1 MSETLIKSVQEM
13 LNEEKWTR
21 ATISNY
27 TKNNLTE
34 LATKVDE
41 AVNTNCI
48 NEVKAI
54 CDDHLSHT
62 KNSII
67 ALYLSGMLGLKKKT
81 LDNSSLITLIT
92 IFQDNHKTPIVV
104 YLCEAILAEDET
116 NKFALRTLAECYKE
130 ENNEKIWEIYET
142 IVRLDY
148 EEADIAK
155 LLAEHYESEGKS
167 EESIDFYKKALLRY
181 VAKKSGNQ
189 IKEIWSILVNKIPEE
204 IEFFYLVQRKIAKTI
219 SEDKSAVLMQGLYN
233 YYKDKENWDV
243 AIDILKLLLNIDEKD
258 TWARKEIIECYRGK
272 YATHSQLE
280 DYIRIS
286 NLSQGWRNVFEAIS
300 DFEKHIAFDAKN
312 YIFHRS
318 WGVGIIRKV
327 ENDNIVINFGKK
339 FGIKEM
345 SLKMAVD
352 ALQPL
357 AKDHIWVLKAT
368 KSREELNKLVKT
380 DIQWALKTII
390 KSFGNNCDF
399 KRIKLELVPAILTTS
414 EWTSWS
420 TKARKIIETDSTFGV
435 NPNDITMYNVR
446 ERAISTEE
454 KLSNEFKAQKNFF
467 ARIDI
472 LMKFAKEADT
482 ESELFA
488 DMFNYFVGYMRAFS
502 AVEESVVNEQIMA
515 SFLVTRRIVTEHP
528 NLVQPQT
535 ITFAQLFDSVQN
547 PREMYLALKDT
558 KNTYLREDYLKC
570 IKDLLPNWADVY
582 INLFPTV
589 LQKSMIEV
597 LLKEGHKEEVKKLAI
612 NAFENYKD
620 YREAVVFF
628 FKESQNED
636 WFKET
641 KISYE
646 KQLITMIHIINVT
659 YKEIEN
665 HVDSTENKKINK
677 QIQTL
682 LFKDDTLLNYLLEN
696 DTDTI
701 TRLYT
706 LVDDVKDL
714 DPVIKMRMRNKIL
727 EKNPDFKF
735 YGAEEKTVTSKGLI
749 VTNKM
754 YVLKQQQLEH
764 IISVE
769 IPENAKEIGEA
780 IAMGD
785 LRENAEYKAAR
796 EKQAQL
802 NTTVTK
808 LQDEIDRAQIFDPTT
823 VTTARISFGT
833 TVTLKNNKTNSE
845 EEYTILGPWESDPE
859 NKVISYMSPFGN
871 AILNSKE
878 GDNLKFVVNE
888 RDCDYTVTKIKA
900 ATF

>member
-1 MSETLIKSVQEM
+1 MSEALVKSVQEM

-21 ATISNY
+21 AAISNY

-34 LATKVDE
+34 LATKVEE
-41 AVNTNCI
+41 AVSSNCVDEI
-48 NEVKAI
+48 KAI

-81 LDNSSLITLIT
+81 LDNSSIINLVT

-104 YLCEAILAEDET
+104 YLCESILAEDET

-130 ENNEKIWEIYET
+130 DNNDKIWEIYEA
-142 IVRLDY
+142 IVKLDY

-155 LLAEHYESEGKS
+155 ILAEHFEDEGKS
-167 EESIDFYKKALLRY
+167 EESIDYYKKALLRY

-189 IKEIWSILVNKIPEE
+189 IKEIWSILVKLIPEE
-204 IEFFYLVQRKIAKTI
+204 IDFFLLVQRKIAKTI
-219 SEDKSAVLMQGLYN
+219 SEDKSALLMQELYI
-233 YYKDKENWDV
+233 YYKDTEKWDI

-258 TWARKEIIECYRGK
+258 SWARKEIVDCFRGK

-280 DYIRIS
+280 DYIRVS
-286 NLSQGWRNVFEAIS
+286 NLNQGWRNVFEAIS

-312 YIFHRS
+312 FVFHRS

-327 ENDNIVINFGKK
+327 ANDNISINFGKK
-339 FGIKEM
+339 HGVKDM

-368 KSREELNKLVKT
+368 KSKEELSKLVKS

-399 KRIKLELVPAILTTS
+399 KRIKMELVPAILTAG

-420 TKARKIIETDSTFGV
+420 TKARKIIDTDSTFGV

-454 KLSNEFKAQKNFF
+454 KLANEFKAQKNFF

-482 ESELFA
+482 ESDLFT
-488 DMFNYFVGYMRAFS
+488 DMFGYFTGYLRAFS
-502 AVEESVVNEQIMA
+502 SVNEQIMA
-515 SFLVTRRIVTEHP
+515 SFLVVRRIMTEHP
-528 NLVQPQT
+528 HLTQPQQY
-535 ITFAQLFDSVQN
+535 TFAQLFEVIEN
-547 PREMYLALKDT
+547 PQQMYLDLKDT

-570 IKDLLPNWADVY
+570 IKDLLPNWSEVY
-582 INLFPTV
+582 IALFPTV
-589 LQKSMIEV
+589 LHKSMLDI
-597 LLKEGHKEEVKKLAI
+597 LIKEGHTESVKKLAI

-620 YREAVVFF
+620 FREAVVFF
-628 FKESQNED
+628 FRESQEEE

-646 KQLITMIHIINVT
+646 KQLITLIHIINVT
-659 YKEIEN
+659 FKEIEN
-665 HVDSTENKKINK
+665 HRETTENKKINK

-682 LFKDDTLLNYLLEN
+682 LFKDDTLLNYLLSN

-701 TRLYT
+701 TRIYT

-735 YGAEEKTVTSKGLI
+735 YGTEEKTVTAKGLI
-749 VTNKM
+749 VTSKM
-754 YVLKQQQLEH
+754 YALKKEQLDH
-764 IISVE
+764 ILHVE
-769 IPENAKEIGEA
+769 IPENAKEIGDA
-780 IAMGD
+780 RDLGD
-785 LRENAEYKAAR
+785 LKENAEYIAAK

-802 NTTVTK
+802 AITASK

-823 VTTARISFGT
+823 ITTARVSFGT
-833 TVTLKNNKTNSE
+833 TVSLKNNNTNENE
-845 EEYTILGPWESDPE
+845 EFTILGPWESDPE
-859 NKVISYMSPFGN
+859 NKIISYMSPFGN

-878 GDNLKFVVNE
+878 GESISFEINE
-888 RDCDYTVTKIKA
+888 RKFSYTVTKIKPA
-900 ATF
+900 SF

>member
-1 MSETLIKSVQEM
+1 MSEALIKSVQEM

-21 ATISNY
+21 AAISNY

-34 LATKVDE
+34 LAAKVDE

-48 NEVKAI
+48 DEVKAI
-54 CDDHLSHT
+54 CDEHLSHT

-81 LDNSSLITLIT
+81 LDNSSIINLVT
-92 IFQDNHKTPIVV
+92 IFQDNHKTPIVI
-104 YLCEAILAEDET
+104 YLCESILAEDET

-130 ENNEKIWEIYET
+130 ENNEKIWEIYES
-142 IVRLDY
+142 IVKLDY

-155 LLAEHYESEGKS
+155 LLAEHYESEGKK

-189 IKEIWSILVNKIPEE
+189 IKEIWSILVKEIPEE

-219 SEDKSAVLMQGLYN
+219 SEDKSALLMQELYL
-233 YYKDKENWDV
+233 YYKDQEKWDI
-243 AIDILKLLLNIDEKD
+243 AIDILKLLLTIDEKD
-258 TWARKEIIECYRGK
+258 SWARKEIVECYKGK
-272 YATHSQLE
+272 YAAHSQLE
-280 DYIRIS
+280 DYIRVS
-286 NLSQGWRNVFEAIS
+286 NLNQGWRNVFEAIS

-312 YIFHRS
+312 FVFHRS

-327 ENDNIVINFGKK
+327 KDDNISINFGKK
-339 FGIKEM
+339 FGIKDM

-357 AKDHIWVLKAT
+357 TKDHIWVLKAT
-368 KSREELNKLVKT
+368 KSKEELSKLVKT

-399 KRIKLELVPAILTTS
+399 KRIKLELVPAILSAS

-420 TKARKIIETDSTFGV
+420 TKARKIIDTDSTFGV

-454 KLSNEFKAQKNFF
+454 KLANEFKAQKNFF

-472 LMKFAKEADT
+472 LMKFAKDSDT
-482 ESELFA
+482 ESDLFA
-488 DMFNYFVGYMRAFS
+488 DMFNYFTGYLRAF
-502 AVEESVVNEQIMA
+502 SVVNEQIMA
-515 SFLVTRRIVTEHP
+515 SFLVVRRIMTEHP
-528 NLVQPQT
+528 HLAQPQQY
-535 ITFAQLFDSVQN
+535 TFAQLFEVVEN
-547 PREMYLALKDT
+547 PRQMYIELKDT

-570 IKDLLPNWADVY
+570 IKDLLPNWAEVY

-589 LQKSMIEV
+589 LQKNMIDT
-597 LLKEGHKEEVKKLAI
+597 LLKEGHTEEVKKLAI
-612 NAFENYKD
+612 NTFENYKD
-620 YREAVVFF
+620 YREAAVFF
-628 FKESQNED
+628 FKESQDED

-646 KQLITMIHIINVT
+646 KQLITMLHIMNVGF
-659 YKEIEN
+659 KEIEN
-665 HVDSTENKKINK
+665 HVDSTENKKVNK

-682 LFKDDTLLNYLLEN
+682 LFKDDTLLNYLLAN

-701 TRLYT
+701 TRLYS

-727 EKNPDFKF
+727 EKHPDFKF
-735 YGAEEKTVTSKGLI
+735 YGSEEKTVTAKGLI

-754 YVLKQQQLEH
+754 YVLKQQQLET

-823 VTTARISFGT
+823 ITTSRVSFGT
-833 TVTLKNNKTNSE
+833 TVTLKNNKTNAD

-859 NKVISYMSPFGN
+859 NKIISYMSPFGN

-878 GDNLKFVVNE
+878 GENLKFVVNE
-888 RDCDYTVTKIKA
+888 RDCDYTVIKIKA

>member
-1 MSETLIKSVQEM
+1 MSEALVKSVQEM

-21 ATISNY
+21 AAISNY

-34 LATKVDE
+34 LATKVEE
-41 AVNTNCI
+41 AVSSNCVDEI
-48 NEVKAI
+48 KAI

-81 LDNSSLITLIT
+81 LDNSSIINLVT

-104 YLCEAILAEDET
+104 YLCESILAEDET

-130 ENNEKIWEIYET
+130 DNNDKIWEIYEA
-142 IVRLDY
+142 IVKLDY

-155 LLAEHYESEGKS
+155 ILAEHFEDEGKS
-167 EESIDFYKKALLRY
+167 EESIDYYKKALLRY

-189 IKEIWSILVNKIPEE
+189 IKEIWSILVKLIPEE
-204 IEFFYLVQRKIAKTI
+204 IDFFLLVQRKIAKTI
-219 SEDKSAVLMQGLYN
+219 SEDKSALLMQELYI
-233 YYKDKENWDV
+233 YYKDTEKWDI

-258 TWARKEIIECYRGK
+258 SWARKEIVDCFRGK
-272 YATHSQLE
+272 YSSHSQLE
-280 DYIRIS
+280 DYIRVS
-286 NLSQGWRNVFEAIS
+286 NLNQGWRNVFEAIS

-312 YIFHRS
+312 FVFHRS

-327 ENDNIVINFGKK
+327 ANDNISINFGKK
-339 FGIKEM
+339 HGVKDM

-368 KSREELNKLVKT
+368 KSKEELSKLVKS

-399 KRIKLELVPAILTTS
+399 KRIKMELVPAILTAG

-420 TKARKIIETDSTFGV
+420 TKARKIIDTDSTFGV

-454 KLSNEFKAQKNFF
+454 KLANEFKAQKNFF

-482 ESELFA
+482 ESDLFT
-488 DMFNYFVGYMRAFS
+488 DMFGYFTGYLRAFS
-502 AVEESVVNEQIMA
+502 SVNEQIMA
-515 SFLVTRRIVTEHP
+515 SFLVVRRIMTEHP
-528 NLVQPQT
+528 HLTQPQQY
-535 ITFAQLFDSVQN
+535 TFAQLFEVIEN
-547 PREMYLALKDT
+547 PQQMYLDLKDT

-570 IKDLLPNWADVY
+570 IKDLLPNWSEVY
-582 INLFPTV
+582 IALFPTV
-589 LQKSMIEV
+589 LHKSMLDV
-597 LLKEGHKEEVKKLAI
+597 LIREGHTESVKKLAI

-620 YREAVVFF
+620 FREAVVFF
-628 FKESQNED
+628 FRESQEEE

-646 KQLITMIHIINVT
+646 KQLITLIHIINVT
-659 YKEIEN
+659 FKEIEN
-665 HVDSTENKKINK
+665 HRETTENKKINK

-682 LFKDDTLLNYLLEN
+682 LFKDDTLLNYLLSN

-701 TRLYT
+701 TRIYT

-735 YGAEEKTVTSKGLI
+735 YGTEEKTVTAKGLI
-749 VTNKM
+749 VTSKM
-754 YVLKQQQLEH
+754 YALKKEQLDH
-764 IISVE
+764 ILHVE
-769 IPENAKEIGEA
+769 IPENAKEIGDA
-780 IAMGD
+780 RDLGD
-785 LRENAEYKAAR
+785 LKENAEYIAAK

-802 NTTVTK
+802 AITASK

-823 VTTARISFGT
+823 ITTARVSFGT
-833 TVTLKNNKTNSE
+833 TVSLKNNNTNENE
-845 EEYTILGPWESDPE
+845 EFTILGPWESDPE
-859 NKVISYMSPFGN
+859 NKIISYMSPFGN

-878 GDNLKFVVNE
+878 GESISFEINE
-888 RDCDYTVTKIKA
+888 RKFSYTVTKIKPA
-900 ATF
+900 SF

>member
-1 MSETLIKSVQEM
+1 MSEALVKSVQEM

-21 ATISNY
+21 AAISNY

-34 LATKVDE
+34 LATKVEE
-41 AVNTNCI
+41 AVSSNCVDEI
-48 NEVKAI
+48 KAI

-81 LDNSSLITLIT
+81 LDNSSIINLVT

-104 YLCEAILAEDET
+104 YLCESILAEDET

-130 ENNEKIWEIYET
+130 DNNDKIWEIYEA
-142 IVRLDY
+142 IVKLDY

-155 LLAEHYESEGKS
+155 ILAEHFEDEGKS
-167 EESIDFYKKALLRY
+167 EESIDYYKKALLRY

-189 IKEIWSILVNKIPEE
+189 IKEIWSILVKLIPEE
-204 IEFFYLVQRKIAKTI
+204 IDFFLLVQRKIAKTI
-219 SEDKSAVLMQGLYN
+219 SEDKSALLMQELYI
-233 YYKDKENWDV
+233 YYKDTEKWDI

-258 TWARKEIIECYRGK
+258 SWARKEIVDCFRGK
-272 YATHSQLE
+272 YSSHSQLE
-280 DYIRIS
+280 DYIRVS
-286 NLSQGWRNVFEAIS
+286 NLNQGWRNVFEAIS

-312 YIFHRS
+312 FVFHRS

-327 ENDNIVINFGKK
+327 ANDNISINFGKK
-339 FGIKEM
+339 HGVKDM

-368 KSREELNKLVKT
+368 KSKEELSKLVKS

-399 KRIKLELVPAILTTS
+399 KRIKMELVPAILTAG

-420 TKARKIIETDSTFGV
+420 TKARKIIDTDSTFGV

-454 KLSNEFKAQKNFF
+454 KLANEFKAQKNFF

-482 ESELFA
+482 ESDLFT
-488 DMFNYFVGYMRAFS
+488 DMFGYFTGYLRAFS
-502 AVEESVVNEQIMA
+502 SVNEQIMA
-515 SFLVTRRIVTEHP
+515 SFLVVRRIMTEHP
-528 NLVQPQT
+528 HLTQPQQY
-535 ITFAQLFDSVQN
+535 TFAQLFEVIEN
-547 PREMYLALKDT
+547 PQQMYLDLKDT

-570 IKDLLPNWADVY
+570 IKDLLPNWSEVY
-582 INLFPTV
+582 IALFPTV
-589 LQKSMIEV
+589 LHKSMLDV
-597 LLKEGHKEEVKKLAI
+597 LIREGHTESVKKLAI

-620 YREAVVFF
+620 FREAVVFF
-628 FKESQNED
+628 FRESQEEE

-646 KQLITMIHIINVT
+646 KQLITLIHIINVT
-659 YKEIEN
+659 FKEIEN
-665 HVDSTENKKINK
+665 HRETTENKKINK
-677 QIQTL
+677 QLPTL
-682 LFKDDTLLNYLLEN
+682 LFKDDTLLNYLLSN

-701 TRLYT
+701 TRIYT

-735 YGAEEKTVTSKGLI
+735 YGTEEKTVTAKGLI
-749 VTNKM
+749 VTSKM
-754 YVLKQQQLEH
+754 YALKKEQLDH
-764 IISVE
+764 ILHVE
-769 IPENAKEIGEA
+769 IPENAKEIGDA
-780 IAMGD
+780 RDLGD
-785 LRENAEYKAAR
+785 LKENAEYIAAK

-802 NTTVTK
+802 AITASK

-823 VTTARISFGT
+823 ITTARVSFGT
-833 TVTLKNNKTNSE
+833 TVSLKNNNTNENE
-845 EEYTILGPWESDPE
+845 EFTILGPWESDPE
-859 NKVISYMSPFGN
+859 NKIISYMSPFGN

-878 GDNLKFVVNE
+878 GESISFEINE
-888 RDCDYTVTKIKA
+888 RKFSYTVTKIKPA
-900 ATF
+900 SF

>member
-1 MSETLIKSVQEM
+1 MSEALIKTVQEM

-34 LATKVDE
+34 LATKVEE
-41 AVNTNCI
+41 AVNSNCVD
-48 NEVKAI
+48 EMKAI

-81 LDNSSLITLIT
+81 LDNSSIVTLVT
-92 IFQDNHKTPIVV
+92 IFQDNHKTPIVI
-104 YLCEAILAEDET
+104 YLCESILAEDET

-130 ENNEKIWEIYET
+130 ENNDKVWEIYET
-142 IVRLDY
+142 IVKLDY

-155 LLAEHYESEGKS
+155 TLAEYYESKGDTEQ
-167 EESIDFYKKALLRY
+167 SIDFYKKALLRY

-189 IKEIWSILVNKIPEE
+189 IKEIWSILVKLIPEE
-204 IEFFYLVQRKIAKTI
+204 IDFFLLVQRKIAKTI
-219 SEDKSAVLMQGLYN
+219 SEDKSALLMQELYI
-233 YYKDKENWDV
+233 YYKDAKKWDI
-243 AIDILKLLLNIDEKD
+243 AIDILKLLLSIDEKD
-258 TWARKEIIECYRGK
+258 SWARKEITDCYKEK
-272 YATHSQLE
+272 YAGHSQLD

-286 NLSQGWRNVFEAIS
+286 NLNQGWRNVFEAIS

-312 YIFHRS
+312 FVFHRS

-327 ENDNIVINFGKK
+327 VNDNISINFGKK
-339 FGIKEM
+339 YGVKEM

-368 KSREELNKLVKT
+368 KSKDELNKLVKT

-399 KRIKLELVPAILTTS
+399 KRIKLELVPAILTAS

-454 KLSNEFKAQKNFF
+454 KLANEFKAQKNFF

-482 ESELFA
+482 ESDLFA
-488 DMFNYFVGYMRAFS
+488 DMFGYFTGYLRAFS
-502 AVEESVVNEQIMA
+502 SVNEQIMA
-515 SFLVTRRIVTEHP
+515 SFLVVRRIMTEHP
-528 NLVQPQT
+528 HLSQPQQY
-535 ITFAQLFDSVQN
+535 TFAQLFEAVEN
-547 PREMYLALKDT
+547 PQQMYLDLKDT

-570 IKDLLPNWADVY
+570 IKELLPNWADVY
-582 INLFPTV
+582 ITLFPTV
-589 LQKSMIEV
+589 LQKNMIDT
-597 LLKEGHKEEVKKLAI
+597 LINEGHTEALKKLAI
-612 NAFENYKD
+612 NSFENYRD
-620 YREAVVFF
+620 YREAAVFF
-628 FKESQNED
+628 FKESQDEQ
-636 WFKET
+636 WFKDT

-646 KQLITMIHIINVT
+646 KQLITLIHIINLT

-665 HVDSTENKKINK
+665 HRDTTENKKINK

-682 LFKDDTLLNYLLEN
+682 LFKDDTLLNYLLAN

-701 TRLYT
+701 TRLYS

-735 YGAEEKTVTSKGLI
+735 YGTEEKTVTAKGLI
-749 VTNKM
+749 VTSKM
-754 YVLKQQQLEH
+754 YALKKEQLDH
-764 IISVE
+764 ILHVE
-769 IPENAKEIGEA
+769 IPENAKEIGDA
-780 IAMGD
+780 RDLGD
-785 LRENAEYKAAR
+785 LKENAEYIAAK

-802 NTTVTK
+802 AITASK

-823 VTTARISFGT
+823 ITTARVSFGT
-833 TVTLKNNKTNSE
+833 TVSLKNNNTNENE
-845 EEYTILGPWESDPE
+845 EFTILGPWESDPE
-859 NKVISYMSPFGN
+859 NKIISYMSPFGN

-878 GDNLKFVVNE
+878 GESISFEINE
-888 RDCDYTVTKIKA
+888 RKFSYTVTKIKPA
-900 ATF
+900 SF

>member
-1 MSETLIKSVQEM
+1 MSEALVKSVQEM

-21 ATISNY
+21 AAISNY

-34 LATKVDE
+34 LATKVEE
-41 AVNTNCI
+41 AVSSNCVDEI
-48 NEVKAI
+48 KAI

-81 LDNSSLITLIT
+81 LDNSSIINLVT

-104 YLCEAILAEDET
+104 YLCESILAEDET

-130 ENNEKIWEIYET
+130 DNNDKIWEVYEA
-142 IVRLDY
+142 IVKLDY

-155 LLAEHYESEGKS
+155 ILAEHFESEGKS
-167 EESIDFYKKALLRY
+167 EESIDYYKKALLRY

-189 IKEIWSILVNKIPEE
+189 IKEIWSILVKLIPEE
-204 IEFFYLVQRKIAKTI
+204 IDFFLLVQRKIAKTI
-219 SEDKSAVLMQGLYN
+219 SEDKSALLMQELYI
-233 YYKDKENWDV
+233 YYKDTEKWDI

-258 TWARKEIIECYRGK
+258 SWARKEIVDCFRGK

-280 DYIRIS
+280 DYIRVS
-286 NLSQGWRNVFEAIS
+286 NLNQGWRNVFEAIS

-312 YIFHRS
+312 FVFHRS

-327 ENDNIVINFGKK
+327 ANDNISINFGKK
-339 FGIKEM
+339 HGVKDM

-368 KSREELNKLVKT
+368 KSKEELSKLVKS

-399 KRIKLELVPAILTTS
+399 KRIKMELVPAILTAG

-420 TKARKIIETDSTFGV
+420 TKARKIIDTDSTFGV

-454 KLSNEFKAQKNFF
+454 KLANEFKAQKNFF

-482 ESELFA
+482 ESDLFT
-488 DMFNYFVGYMRAFS
+488 DMFGYFTGYLRAFS
-502 AVEESVVNEQIMA
+502 SVNEQIMA
-515 SFLVTRRIVTEHP
+515 SFLVVRRIMTEHP
-528 NLVQPQT
+528 HLTQPQQY
-535 ITFAQLFDSVQN
+535 TFAQLFEVIEN
-547 PREMYLALKDT
+547 PQQMYLDLKDT

-570 IKDLLPNWADVY
+570 IKDLLPNWSEVY
-582 INLFPTV
+582 IALFPTV
-589 LQKSMIEV
+589 LHKSMLDI
-597 LLKEGHKEEVKKLAI
+597 LIKEGHTESVKKLAI

-620 YREAVVFF
+620 FREAVVFF
-628 FKESQNED
+628 FRESQEEE

-646 KQLITMIHIINVT
+646 KQLITLIHIINVT
-659 YKEIEN
+659 FKEIEN
-665 HVDSTENKKINK
+665 HRETTENKKINK

-682 LFKDDTLLNYLLEN
+682 LFKDDTLLNYLLSN

-701 TRLYT
+701 TRIYT

-735 YGAEEKTVTSKGLI
+735 YGTEEKTVTAKGLI
-749 VTNKM
+749 VTSKM
-754 YVLKQQQLEH
+754 YALKKEQLDH
-764 IISVE
+764 ILHVE
-769 IPENAKEIGEA
+769 IPENAKEIGDA
-780 IAMGD
+780 RDLGD
-785 LRENAEYKAAR
+785 LKENAEYIAAK

-802 NTTVTK
+802 AITASK

-823 VTTARISFGT
+823 ITTARVSFGT
-833 TVTLKNNKTNSE
+833 TVSLKNNNTNENE
-845 EEYTILGPWESDPE
+845 EFTILGPWESDPE
-859 NKVISYMSPFGN
+859 NKIISYMSPFGN

-878 GDNLKFVVNE
+878 GESISFEINE
-888 RDCDYTVTKIKA
+888 RKFSYTVTKIKPA
-900 ATF
+900 SF

>member
-1 MSETLIKSVQEM
+1 MSEALVKSVQEM

-21 ATISNY
+21 AAISNY

-34 LATKVDE
+34 LATKVEE
-41 AVNTNCI
+41 AVSSNCVDEI
-48 NEVKAI
+48 KAI

-81 LDNSSLITLIT
+81 LDNSSIINLVT

-104 YLCEAILAEDET
+104 YLCESILAEDET

-130 ENNEKIWEIYET
+130 DNNDKIWEVYEA
-142 IVRLDY
+142 IVKLDY

-155 LLAEHYESEGKS
+155 ILAEHFESEGKS
-167 EESIDFYKKALLRY
+167 EESIDYYKKALLRY
-181 VAKKSGNQ
+181 VAKKSANQ
-189 IKEIWSILVNKIPEE
+189 IKEIWSILVKLIPEE
-204 IEFFYLVQRKIAKTI
+204 IDFFLLVQRKIAKTI
-219 SEDKSAVLMQGLYN
+219 SEDKSALLMQELYI
-233 YYKDKENWDV
+233 YYKDAEKWDI

-258 TWARKEIIECYRGK
+258 SWARKEIVDCFRGK
-272 YATHSQLE
+272 YSSHSQLE
-280 DYIRIS
+280 DYIRVS
-286 NLSQGWRNVFEAIS
+286 NLNQGWRNVFEAIS

-312 YIFHRS
+312 FVFHRS

-327 ENDNIVINFGKK
+327 ANDNISINFGKK
-339 FGIKEM
+339 HGVKDM

-368 KSREELNKLVKT
+368 KSKEELSKLVKS

-399 KRIKLELVPAILTTS
+399 KRIKMELVPAILTAG

-420 TKARKIIETDSTFGV
+420 TKARKIIDTDSTFGV

-454 KLSNEFKAQKNFF
+454 KLANEFKAQKNFF

-482 ESELFA
+482 ESDLFT
-488 DMFNYFVGYMRAFS
+488 DMFGYFTGYLRAFS
-502 AVEESVVNEQIMA
+502 SVNEQIMA
-515 SFLVTRRIVTEHP
+515 SFLVVRRIMTEHP
-528 NLVQPQT
+528 HLTQPQQY
-535 ITFAQLFDSVQN
+535 TFAQLFEVIEN
-547 PREMYLALKDT
+547 PQQMYLDLKDT

-570 IKDLLPNWADVY
+570 IKDLLPNWSEVY
-582 INLFPTV
+582 IALFPTV
-589 LQKSMIEV
+589 LHKSMLDV
-597 LLKEGHKEEVKKLAI
+597 LIREGHTESVKKLAI

-620 YREAVVFF
+620 FREAVVFF
-628 FKESQNED
+628 FRESQEEE

-646 KQLITMIHIINVT
+646 KQLITLIHIINVT
-659 YKEIEN
+659 FKEIEN
-665 HVDSTENKKINK
+665 HRETTENKKINK

-682 LFKDDTLLNYLLEN
+682 LFKDDTLLNYLLSN

-701 TRLYT
+701 TRIYT

-735 YGAEEKTVTSKGLI
+735 YGTEEKTVTAKGLI
-749 VTNKM
+749 VTSKM
-754 YVLKQQQLEH
+754 YALKKEQLDH
-764 IISVE
+764 ILHVE
-769 IPENAKEIGEA
+769 IPENAKEIGDA
-780 IAMGD
+780 RDLGD
-785 LRENAEYKAAR
+785 LKENAEYIAAK

-802 NTTVTK
+802 AITASK

-823 VTTARISFGT
+823 ITTARVSFGT
-833 TVTLKNNKTNSE
+833 TVSLKNNNTNENE
-845 EEYTILGPWESDPE
+845 EFTILGPWESDPE
-859 NKVISYMSPFGN
+859 NKIISYMSPFGN

-878 GDNLKFVVNE
+878 GESISFEINE
-888 RDCDYTVTKIKA
+888 RKFSYTVTKIKPA
-900 ATF
+900 SF

>member
-1 MSETLIKSVQEM
+1 MSEALIKTVQEM

-34 LATKVDE
+34 LATKVEE
-41 AVNTNCI
+41 AVNSNCVD
-48 NEVKAI
+48 EMKAI

-81 LDNSSLITLIT
+81 LDNSSIVTLVT
-92 IFQDNHKTPIVV
+92 IFQDNHKTPIVI
-104 YLCEAILAEDET
+104 YLCESILAEDET

-130 ENNEKIWEIYET
+130 ENNDKVWEIYET
-142 IVRLDY
+142 IVKLDY

-155 LLAEHYESEGKS
+155 TLAEYYESKGDTEQ
-167 EESIDFYKKALLRY
+167 SIDFYKKALLRY

-189 IKEIWSILVNKIPEE
+189 IKEIWSILVKLIPEE
-204 IEFFYLVQRKIAKTI
+204 IDFFLLVQRKIAKTI
-219 SEDKSAVLMQGLYN
+219 SEDKSALLMQELYI
-233 YYKDKENWDV
+233 YYKDEKKWDT
-243 AIDILKLLLNIDEKD
+243 AISILKLILSIDEKD
-258 TWARKEIIECYRGK
+258 IWARKEIIDCYKEK
-272 YATHSQLE
+272 YANHTQLE
-280 DYIRIS
+280 EYIRIC
-286 NLSQGWRNVFEAIS
+286 NLSERSPRNVFEAIS

-312 YIFHRS
+312 FVFHRS

-327 ENDNIVINFGKK
+327 QNDNIAINFGKK
-339 FGIKEM
+339 YGVKEM

-357 AKDHIWVLKAT
+357 TKDHIWVLKAT
-368 KSREELNKLVKT
+368 KSKDELNKFVKT
-380 DIQWALKTII
+380 DIQEALKTII

-399 KRIKLELVPAILTTS
+399 KRIKLELVPSILSAS

-454 KLSNEFKAQKNFF
+454 KLANEFKAQKSFF

-482 ESELFA
+482 ESDLFA
-488 DMFNYFVGYMRAFS
+488 DMFGYFTGYLRAFS
-502 AVEESVVNEQIMA
+502 SVNEQIMA
-515 SFLVTRRIVTEHP
+515 SFLVVRRIMTEHP
-528 NLVQPQT
+528 HLSQPQQY
-535 ITFAQLFDSVQN
+535 TFAQLFEAVEN
-547 PREMYLALKDT
+547 PQQMYLDLKDT

-570 IKDLLPNWADVY
+570 IKELLPNWADVY
-582 INLFPTV
+582 ITLFPTV
-589 LQKSMIEV
+589 LQKNMIDT
-597 LLKEGHKEEVKKLAI
+597 LINEGHTEALKKLAI
-612 NAFENYKD
+612 NSFENYRD
-620 YREAVVFF
+620 YREAAVFF
-628 FKESQNED
+628 FKESQDEQ
-636 WFKET
+636 WFKDT

-646 KQLITMIHIINVT
+646 KQLITLIHIINLT

-665 HVDSTENKKINK
+665 HRDTTENKKINK

-682 LFKDDTLLNYLLEN
+682 LFKDDTLLNYLLKN

-714 DPVIKMRMRNKIL
+714 DPAIKMKMRNKIL

-735 YGAEEKTVTSKGLI
+735 YGTEEKTVTTKGLI
-749 VTNKM
+749 VTNRM
-754 YVLKQQQLEH
+754 YTLKQAELDH
-764 IISVE
+764 IVNIE
-769 IPENAKEIGEA
+769 IPANSKEIEEA
-780 IAMGD
+780 RELGD
-785 LRENAEYKAAR
+785 LKENAEYISAK

-802 NTTVTK
+802 ANTASK
-808 LQDEIDRAQIFDPTT
+808 LQDEIDRAQIFDPATI
-823 VTTARISFGT
+823 TTARVSFGT
-833 TVTLKNNKTNSE
+833 TVTLKNNNTNAD

-859 NKVISYMSPFGN
+859 NKVISYLSPFGKE
-871 AILNSKE
+871 ILNSKE
-878 GDNLKFVVNE
+878 GESLSFEINE
-888 RDCDYTVTKIKA
+888 RKHSYTVIKITPA
-900 ATF
+900 NI

>member
-1 MSETLIKSVQEM
+1 MSEALVKSVQEM

-21 ATISNY
+21 AAISNY

-34 LATKVDE
+34 LATKVEE
-41 AVNTNCI
+41 AVSSNCVDEI
-48 NEVKAI
+48 KAI

-81 LDNSSLITLIT
+81 LDNSSIINLVT

-104 YLCEAILAEDET
+104 YLCESILAEDET

-130 ENNEKIWEIYET
+130 DNNDKIWEVYEA
-142 IVRLDY
+142 IVKLDY

-155 LLAEHYESEGKS
+155 ILAEHFESEGKS
-167 EESIDFYKKALLRY
+167 EESIDYYKKALLRY
-181 VAKKSGNQ
+181 VAKKSANQ
-189 IKEIWSILVNKIPEE
+189 IKEIWSILVKLIPEE
-204 IEFFYLVQRKIAKTI
+204 IDFFLLVQRKIAKTI
-219 SEDKSAVLMQGLYN
+219 SEDKSALLMQELYI
-233 YYKDKENWDV
+233 YYKDAEKWDI

-258 TWARKEIIECYRGK
+258 SWARKEIVDCFRGK

-280 DYIRIS
+280 DYIRVS
-286 NLSQGWRNVFEAIS
+286 NLNQGWRNVFEAIS

-312 YIFHRS
+312 FVFHRS

-327 ENDNIVINFGKK
+327 ANDNISINFGKK
-339 FGIKEM
+339 HGVKDM

-368 KSREELNKLVKT
+368 KSKEELSKLVKS

-399 KRIKLELVPAILTTS
+399 KRIKMELVPAILTAG

-420 TKARKIIETDSTFGV
+420 TKARKIIDTDSTFGV

-454 KLSNEFKAQKNFF
+454 KLANEFKAQKNFF

-482 ESELFA
+482 ESDLFT
-488 DMFNYFVGYMRAFS
+488 DMFGYFTGYLRAFS
-502 AVEESVVNEQIMA
+502 SVNEQIMA
-515 SFLVTRRIVTEHP
+515 SFLVVRRIMTEHP
-528 NLVQPQT
+528 HLTQPQQY
-535 ITFAQLFDSVQN
+535 TFAQLFEVIEN
-547 PREMYLALKDT
+547 PQQMYLDLKDT

-570 IKDLLPNWADVY
+570 IKDLLPNWSEVY
-582 INLFPTV
+582 IALFPTV
-589 LQKSMIEV
+589 LHKSMLDI
-597 LLKEGHKEEVKKLAI
+597 LIKEGHTESVKKLAI

-620 YREAVVFF
+620 FREAVVFF
-628 FKESQNED
+628 FRESQEEE

-646 KQLITMIHIINVT
+646 KQLITLIHIINVT
-659 YKEIEN
+659 FKEIEN
-665 HVDSTENKKINK
+665 HRETTENKKINK

-682 LFKDDTLLNYLLEN
+682 LFKDDTLLNYLLSN

-701 TRLYT
+701 TRIYT

-735 YGAEEKTVTSKGLI
+735 YGTEEKTVTAKGLI
-749 VTNKM
+749 VTSKM
-754 YVLKQQQLEH
+754 YALKKEQLDH
-764 IISVE
+764 ILHVE
-769 IPENAKEIGEA
+769 IPENAKEIGDA
-780 IAMGD
+780 RDLGD
-785 LRENAEYKAAR
+785 LKENAEYIAAK

-802 NTTVTK
+802 AITASK

-823 VTTARISFGT
+823 ITTARVSFGT
-833 TVTLKNNKTNSE
+833 TVSLKNNNTNENE
-845 EEYTILGPWESDPE
+845 EFTILGPWESDPE
-859 NKVISYMSPFGN
+859 NKIISYMSPFGN

-878 GDNLKFVVNE
+878 GESISFEINE
-888 RDCDYTVTKIKA
+888 RKFSYTVTKIKPA
-900 ATF
+900 SF

>member
-1 MSETLIKSVQEM
+1 MSEALVKSVQEM

-21 ATISNY
+21 AAISNY

-34 LATKVDE
+34 LATKVEE
-41 AVNTNCI
+41 AVSSNCVDEI
-48 NEVKAI
+48 KAI

-81 LDNSSLITLIT
+81 LDNSSIINLVT

-104 YLCEAILAEDET
+104 YLCESILAEDET

-130 ENNEKIWEIYET
+130 DNNDKIWEIYEA
-142 IVRLDY
+142 IVKLDY

-155 LLAEHYESEGKS
+155 ILAEHFEDEGKS
-167 EESIDFYKKALLRY
+167 EESIDYYKKALLRY

-189 IKEIWSILVNKIPEE
+189 IKEIWSILVKLIPEE
-204 IEFFYLVQRKIAKTI
+204 IDFFLLVQRKIAKTI
-219 SEDKSAVLMQGLYN
+219 SEDKSALLMQELYI
-233 YYKDKENWDV
+233 YYKDTEKWDI

-258 TWARKEIIECYRGK
+258 SWARKEIVDCFRGK
-272 YATHSQLE
+272 YSSHSQLE
-280 DYIRIS
+280 DYIRVS
-286 NLSQGWRNVFEAIS
+286 NLNQGWRNVFEAIS

-312 YIFHRS
+312 FVFHRS

-327 ENDNIVINFGKK
+327 ANDNISINFGKK
-339 FGIKEM
+339 HGVKDM

-368 KSREELNKLVKT
+368 KSKEELSKLVKS

-399 KRIKLELVPAILTTS
+399 KRIKMELVPAILTAG

-420 TKARKIIETDSTFGV
+420 TKARKIIDTDSTFGV

-454 KLSNEFKAQKNFF
+454 KLANEFKAQKNFF

-488 DMFNYFVGYMRAFS
+488 DMFGYFTGYLRAFS
-502 AVEESVVNEQIMA
+502 SVNEQIMA
-515 SFLVTRRIVTEHP
+515 SFLVVRRIMTEHP
-528 NLVQPQT
+528 HLTQPQQY
-535 ITFAQLFDSVQN
+535 TFAQLFEVIEN
-547 PREMYLALKDT
+547 PQQMYLDLKDT

-570 IKDLLPNWADVY
+570 IKDLLPNWSEVY
-582 INLFPTV
+582 IALFPTV
-589 LQKSMIEV
+589 LHKSMLDI
-597 LLKEGHKEEVKKLAI
+597 LIREGHTESVKKLAI

-620 YREAVVFF
+620 FREAVVFF
-628 FKESQNED
+628 FRESQEEE

-646 KQLITMIHIINVT
+646 KQLITLIHIINVT
-659 YKEIEN
+659 FKEIEN
-665 HVDSTENKKINK
+665 HRETTENKKINK

-682 LFKDDTLLNYLLEN
+682 LFKDDTLLNYLLSN

-701 TRLYT
+701 TRIYT

-735 YGAEEKTVTSKGLI
+735 YGTEEKTVTAKGLI
-749 VTNKM
+749 VTSKM
-754 YVLKQQQLEH
+754 YALKKEQLDH
-764 IISVE
+764 ILHVE
-769 IPENAKEIGEA
+769 IPENAKEIGDA
-780 IAMGD
+780 RDLGD
-785 LRENAEYKAAR
+785 LKENAEYIAAK

-802 NTTVTK
+802 AITASK

-823 VTTARISFGT
+823 ITTARVSFGT
-833 TVTLKNNKTNSE
+833 TVSLKNNNTNENE
-845 EEYTILGPWESDPE
+845 EFTILGPWESDPE
-859 NKVISYMSPFGN
+859 NKIISYMSPFGN

-878 GDNLKFVVNE
+878 GESISFEINE
-888 RDCDYTVTKIKA
+888 RKFSYTVTKIKPA
-900 ATF
+900 SF

>member
-1 MSETLIKSVQEM
+1 MSEALIKTVQEM

-34 LATKVDE
+34 LATKVEE
-41 AVNTNCI
+41 AVNSNCVD
-48 NEVKAI
+48 EMKAI

-81 LDNSSLITLIT
+81 LDNSSIVTLVT
-92 IFQDNHKTPIVV
+92 IFQDNHKTPIVI
-104 YLCEAILAEDET
+104 YLCESILAEDET

-130 ENNEKIWEIYET
+130 EDNDKVWEIYET
-142 IVRLDY
+142 IVKLDY

-155 LLAEHYESEGKS
+155 TLAEYYEKKGDTEQ
-167 EESIDFYKKALLRY
+167 SIDFYKKALLRY

-189 IKEIWSILVNKIPEE
+189 IKEIWSILVKLIPEE
-204 IEFFYLVQRKIAKTI
+204 IDFFLLVQRKIAKTI
-219 SEDKSAVLMQGLYN
+219 SEDKSALLMQELYY
-233 YYKDKENWDV
+233 YYKDAKKWDI
-243 AIDILKLLLNIDEKD
+243 AIDILKLILSIDEKD
-258 TWARKEIIECYRGK
+258 AWARNEITDCYKEK
-272 YATHSQLE
+272 YAGHSQLD
-280 DYIRIS
+280 DYIKIS
-286 NLSQGWRNVFEAIS
+286 SLKPNKGDVWRNVFEAIS

-312 YIFHRS
+312 FVFHRS

-327 ENDNIVINFGKK
+327 QNDNISINFGKK
-339 FGIKEM
+339 YGVKEM

-357 AKDHIWVLKAT
+357 TKDHIWVLKAT
-368 KSREELNKLVKT
+368 KSKDELNKFVKT
-380 DIQWALKTII
+380 DIQEALKTII

-399 KRIKLELVPAILTTS
+399 KRIKLELVPSILSPS

-454 KLSNEFKAQKNFF
+454 KLANEFKAQKNFF

-472 LMKFAKEADT
+472 LMKYAKEANT
-482 ESELFA
+482 ESDLFA
-488 DMFNYFVGYMRAFS
+488 DMFGYFTGYLRAFS
-502 AVEESVVNEQIMA
+502 SVNEQIMA
-515 SFLVTRRIVTEHP
+515 SFLVVRRIMTEHP
-528 NLVQPQT
+528 HLTQPQQY
-535 ITFAQLFDSVQN
+535 TFAQLFEAVEN
-547 PREMYLALKDT
+547 PQQMYLNLKDT

-582 INLFPTV
+582 ITLFPTV
-589 LQKSMIEV
+589 LQKNMIDDLINTGNTEA
-597 LLKEGHKEEVKKLAI
+597 VKKLAI
-612 NAFENYKD
+612 NSFENYRD
-620 YREAVVFF
+620 YREAAVFF
-628 FKESQNED
+628 FKESQEEQ
-636 WFKET
+636 WFKDT

-646 KQLITMIHIINVT
+646 KQLITLIHIINLT

-665 HVDSTENKKINK
+665 HRDTTENKKINK

-682 LFKDDTLLNYLLEN
+682 LFKDDTLLNYLLDN

-735 YGAEEKTVTSKGLI
+735 YGTEEKTITAKGLI
-749 VTNKM
+749 VTSRM
-754 YVLKQQQLEH
+754 YTLKKEQLEH
-764 IISVE
+764 IIHVE
-769 IPENAKEIGEA
+769 LPEVAKEIEEA
-780 IAMGD
+780 RELGD
-785 LRENAEYKAAR
+785 LKENAEYISAK

-802 NTTVTK
+802 ANTANK
-808 LQDEIDRAQIFDPTT
+808 LQDEIDKAQIFDPTT
-823 VTTARISFGT
+823 ITTARVSFGT
-833 TVTLKNNKTNSE
+833 TVTLKNINTNAD

-859 NKVISYMSPFGN
+859 NKIISYMSPFGKE
-871 AILNSKE
+871 ILNSKE
-878 GDNLKFVVNE
+878 GETLSFEINE
-888 RDCDYTVTKIKA
+888 RKHSYTVIKIKPA
-900 ATF
+900 NL

>member
-1 MSETLIKSVQEM
+1 MSEALVKSVQEM

-21 ATISNY
+21 AAISNY

-34 LATKVDE
+34 LATKVEE
-41 AVNTNCI
+41 AVSSNCVDEI
-48 NEVKAI
+48 KAI

-81 LDNSSLITLIT
+81 LDNSSIINLVT

-104 YLCEAILAEDET
+104 YLCESILAEDET

-130 ENNEKIWEIYET
+130 DNNDKIWEVYEA
-142 IVRLDY
+142 IVKLDY

-155 LLAEHYESEGKS
+155 ILAEHFESEGKS
-167 EESIDFYKKALLRY
+167 EESIDYYKKALLRY
-181 VAKKSGNQ
+181 VAKKSANQ
-189 IKEIWSILVNKIPEE
+189 IKEIWSILVKLIPEE
-204 IEFFYLVQRKIAKTI
+204 IDFFLLVQRKIAKTI
-219 SEDKSAVLMQGLYN
+219 SEDKSALLMQELYI
-233 YYKDKENWDV
+233 YYKDAEKWDI

-258 TWARKEIIECYRGK
+258 SWARKEIVDCFRGK

-280 DYIRIS
+280 DYIRVS
-286 NLSQGWRNVFEAIS
+286 NLNQGWRNVFEAIS

-312 YIFHRS
+312 FVFHRS

-327 ENDNIVINFGKK
+327 ANDNISINFGKK
-339 FGIKEM
+339 HGVKDM

-368 KSREELNKLVKT
+368 KSKEELSKLVKS

-399 KRIKLELVPAILTTS
+399 KRIKMELVPAILTAG

-420 TKARKIIETDSTFGV
+420 TKARKIIDTDSTFGV

-454 KLSNEFKAQKNFF
+454 KLANEFKAQKNFF

-482 ESELFA
+482 ESDLFT
-488 DMFNYFVGYMRAFS
+488 DMFGYFTGYLRAFS
-502 AVEESVVNEQIMA
+502 SVNEQIMA
-515 SFLVTRRIVTEHP
+515 SFLVVRRIMTEHP
-528 NLVQPQT
+528 HLTQPQQY
-535 ITFAQLFDSVQN
+535 TFAQLFEVIEN
-547 PREMYLALKDT
+547 PQQMYLDLKDT

-570 IKDLLPNWADVY
+570 IKDLLPNWSEVY
-582 INLFPTV
+582 IALFPTV
-589 LQKSMIEV
+589 LHKSMLDI
-597 LLKEGHKEEVKKLAI
+597 LIREGHTESVKKLAI

-620 YREAVVFF
+620 FREAVVFF
-628 FKESQNED
+628 FRESQEEE

-646 KQLITMIHIINVT
+646 KQLITLIHIINVT
-659 YKEIEN
+659 FKEIEN
-665 HVDSTENKKINK
+665 HRETTENKKINK

-682 LFKDDTLLNYLLEN
+682 LFKDDTLLNYLLSN

-701 TRLYT
+701 TRIYT

-735 YGAEEKTVTSKGLI
+735 YGTEEKTVTAKGLI
-749 VTNKM
+749 VTSKM
-754 YVLKQQQLEH
+754 YALKKEQLDH
-764 IISVE
+764 ILHVE
-769 IPENAKEIGEA
+769 IPENAKEIGDA
-780 IAMGD
+780 RDLGD
-785 LRENAEYKAAR
+785 LKENAEYIAAK

-802 NTTVTK
+802 AITASK

-823 VTTARISFGT
+823 ITTARVSFGT
-833 TVTLKNNKTNSE
+833 TVSLKNNNTNENE
-845 EEYTILGPWESDPE
+845 EFTILGPWESDPE
-859 NKVISYMSPFGN
+859 NKIISYMSPFGN

-878 GDNLKFVVNE
+878 GESISFEINE
-888 RDCDYTVTKIKA
+888 RKFSYTVTKIKPA
-900 ATF
+900 SF

>member
-1 MSETLIKSVQEM
+1 MSEALIKTVQEM

-34 LATKVDE
+34 LATKVEE
-41 AVNTNCI
+41 AVNSNCVD
-48 NEVKAI
+48 EMKAI

-81 LDNSSLITLIT
+81 LDNSSIVTLVT
-92 IFQDNHKTPIVV
+92 IFQDNHKTPIVI
-104 YLCEAILAEDET
+104 YLCESILAEDET

-130 ENNEKIWEIYET
+130 ENNDKVWEIYET
-142 IVRLDY
+142 IVKLDY

-155 LLAEHYESEGKS
+155 TLAEYYESKGDTEQ
-167 EESIDFYKKALLRY
+167 SIDFYKKALLRY
-181 VAKKSGNQ
+181 VTKKSGNQ
-189 IKEIWSILVNKIPEE
+189 IKEIWSILVKLIPEE
-204 IEFFYLVQRKIAKTI
+204 IDFFLLVQRKIAKTI
-219 SEDKSAVLMQGLYN
+219 SEDKSALLMQELYI
-233 YYKDKENWDV
+233 YYKDAKKWDI
-243 AIDILKLLLNIDEKD
+243 AIDILKLLLSIDEKD
-258 TWARKEIIECYRGK
+258 TWARKEITDCYKEK
-272 YATHSQLE
+272 YADHSQLE

-312 YIFHRS
+312 YVFHRS

-327 ENDNIVINFGKK
+327 TKDNISIHFGKK
-339 FGIKEM
+339 YGVKEM

-357 AKDHIWVLKAT
+357 SKDHIWVLKAT
-368 KSREELNKLVKT
+368 KAKDELNKLVKT

-399 KRIKLELVPAILTTS
+399 KRIKLELVPAILTAS

-454 KLSNEFKAQKNFF
+454 KLANEFKAQKNFF

-472 LMKFAKEADT
+472 LMKYAKEADT
-482 ESELFA
+482 ESDLFA
-488 DMFNYFVGYMRAFS
+488 DMFGYFTGYLRAFS
-502 AVEESVVNEQIMA
+502 SVNEQIMA
-515 SFLVTRRIVTEHP
+515 SFLVIRRIMTEHSH
-528 NLVQPQT
+528 LSQPQQY
-535 ITFAQLFDSVQN
+535 TFAQLFEAVEN
-547 PREMYLALKDT
+547 PQKMYLDLKDT

-582 INLFPTV
+582 ITLFPTV
-589 LQKSMIEV
+589 LHKNMIDI
-597 LLKEGHKEEVKKLAI
+597 LIKEGHTEAVKKLAI
-612 NAFENYKD
+612 NSFENYRD
-620 YREAVVFF
+620 YREAAIFF
-628 FKESQNED
+628 FKESQDEQ
-636 WFKET
+636 WFKDT

-646 KQLITMIHIINVT
+646 KQLITLIHIINLT
-659 YKEIEN
+659 FKEIEN
-665 HVDSTENKKINK
+665 HRDTTENKKINK

-682 LFKDDTLLNYLLEN
+682 LFKDDTLLNYLLSN

-735 YGAEEKTVTSKGLI
+735 YGTEEKTITAKGLI
-749 VTNKM
+749 VTSQM
-754 YVLKQQQLEH
+754 YTLKKEQLDH
-764 IISVE
+764 IVHFE
-769 IPENAKEIGEA
+769 LPEVAKEIEEA
-780 IAMGD
+780 RELGD
-785 LRENAEYKAAR
+785 LKENAEYISAK

-802 NTTVTK
+802 ANTANK

-823 VTTARISFGT
+823 ITTARVSFGT
-833 TVTLKNNKTNSE
+833 TVTLKNNNTNAD

-859 NKVISYMSPFGN
+859 NKIISYMSPFGKE
-871 AILNSKE
+871 ILNSKE
-878 GDNLKFVVNE
+878 GETLSFEINE
-888 RDCDYTVTKIKA
+888 RKHSYTVIKIKPA
-900 ATF
+900 NL